1 LSRKSWNKNPAML
14 EIYLSV
20 CKEKMQEKLWKAQ
33 STLTEIERKQS
44 NKDERPA
51 GASPETLKRTA

>member
-1 LSRKSWNKNPAML
+1 ML